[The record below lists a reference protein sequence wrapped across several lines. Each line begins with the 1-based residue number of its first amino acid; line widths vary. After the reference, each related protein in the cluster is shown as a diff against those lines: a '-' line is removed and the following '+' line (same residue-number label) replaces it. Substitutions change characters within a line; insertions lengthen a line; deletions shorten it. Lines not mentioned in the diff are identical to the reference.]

1 MRVFLTGATGFIGR
15 AVSAQL
21 IGAGHNVT
29 GLTRSQQGAEILT
42 AAGVE
47 PFFGDI
53 SDTDSLRRGVMES
66 EAVVHTAFNHDFS
79 TFIANCETDRLAIEA
94 MAEVLKG
101 SERHLL
107 ITSAVG
113 LGSSETGVLA
123 TENHFNS
130 LHINPRKASELAA
143 QAALEKGVNVSA
155 IRLSQV
161 HSRIKQGLI
170 TPLIDI
176 ALQKGISAYVGE
188 GNNRWSAVH
197 ISDAA
202 LLYCKALGRN
212 SPGSRYHAVAEEGIT
227 TRHIAEAIGHR
238 LNLPVVRLKSSTAIE
253 HFGWLYKF
261 IIQDMAASS
270 AITRKQLSWLPKGP
284 DLISDLTLISS

>member
-1 MRVFLTGATGFIGR
+1 MRVFVTGATGFIGS

-21 IGAGHNVT
+21 IAAGHNVT
-29 GLTRSQQGAEILT
+29 GLTRSQQGAKILT

-53 SDTDSLRRGVMES
+53 RDTDNLRRGVMES
-66 EAVVHTAFNHDFS
+66 EGVVHTAFNHDFS
-79 TFIANCETDRLAIEA
+79 KFLANCETDRLAINA
-94 MAEVLKG
+94 MAEVLQG
-101 SERHLL
+101 SERPLL

-113 LGSSETGVLA
+113 LGSSGPRILA
-123 TENHFNS
+123 TENHFNP

-143 QAALEKGVNVSA
+143 QAALKKGVNVSV

-176 ALQKGISAYVGE
+176 AQKKGISAYVGE
-188 GNNRWSAVH
+188 GENRWAAVH

-202 LLYCKALGRN
+202 LLYSMALSRK

-227 TRHIAEAIGHR
+227 IRRIAETIGHR
-238 LNLPVVRLKSSTAIE
+238 LNIPVVRLKSSAAPE
-253 HFGWLYKF
+253 HFGWLHKF
-261 IIQDMAASS
+261 IVQDMAASS
-270 AITRKQLSWLPKGP
+270 AITKEQLSWLPKGP
-284 DLISDLTLISS
+284 DLISDLTPIFS